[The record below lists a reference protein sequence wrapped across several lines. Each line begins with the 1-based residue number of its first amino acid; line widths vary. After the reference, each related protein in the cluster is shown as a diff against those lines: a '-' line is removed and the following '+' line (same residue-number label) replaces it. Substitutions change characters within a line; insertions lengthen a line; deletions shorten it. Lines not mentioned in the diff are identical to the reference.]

1 MNEQSSRSHAI
12 LQMTLRTPRGK
23 LHGQMSFIDLA
34 GSEKVCVAH
43 LDVPCVVR
51 VQEGLREA
59 LMLSRCSLVHM
70 TFGSKHPMHILQ
82 RLRVSLLSLRE
93 NEIKF
98 GHPGGLSPEWFLK
111 SA

>member
-59 LMLSRCSLVHM
+59 LMLSRCSLV
-70 TFGSKHPMHILQ
+70 
-82 RLRVSLLSLRE
+82 
-93 NEIKF
+93 
-98 GHPGGLSPEWFLK
+98 
-111 SA
+111 